1 MSKISQLF
9 RRAPVTRKVA
19 ATLEICAAVR
29 GFGEAELDQV
39 AAAGGSPQGGMGGG
53 GNIAVWQPPQNMA

>member
-9 RRAPVTRKVA
+9 RRPDANRKVA
-19 ATLEICAAVR
+19 AAPEICAAVR
-29 GFGEAELDQV
+29 GFGEAELDHV

-53 GNIAVWQPPQNMA
+53 GNIAPRQRQDMA